1 MIFDS
6 SILSKFAMDGKFN
19 QKSHSNKNQLYEKIP
34 TIKQIIYNE
43 LFAKA
48 KCYNTKSKIVKSG
61 EYDLHLYVEISGLI
75 KDAFPDVWDE
85 NKEFIKSEFNVN
97 DINLI
102 LNGGPIISR
111 RIILNSE
118 SDVRMDKTIIFY
130 NKSMSEHM
138 LGTKMV
144 YCEIYATG
152 KNDGMFCNNDT
163 LAETSL
169 IFTENR
175 RPNFEI
181 RTNLY

>member
-6 SILSKFAMDGKFN
+6 SILSKFAMGGKFN

-85 NKEFIKSEFNVN
+85 NKEFNVN

-102 LNGGPIISR
+102 LNGGPILR
-111 RIILNSE
+111 
-118 SDVRMDKTIIFY
+118 
-130 NKSMSEHM
+130 
-138 LGTKMV
+138 
-144 YCEIYATG
+144 
-152 KNDGMFCNNDT
+152 
-163 LAETSL
+163 
-169 IFTENR
+169 
-175 RPNFEI
+175 
-181 RTNLY
+181 

>member
-6 SILSKFAMDGKFN
+6 SILSKFAMDAKFN
-19 QKSHSNKNQLYEKIP
+19 QKSHADKNQLCEKIP
-34 TIKQIIYNE
+34 TIRQIIYNE

-48 KCYNTKSKIVKSG
+48 KRYKTKSKIVKSG

-85 NKEFIKSEFNVN
+85 NKEFIKSEFNVD

-118 SDVRMDKTIIFY
+118 SDVRRDKTIIFY

-152 KNDGMFCNNDT
+152 KNEGMFCNNDT

-181 RTNLY
+181 KTNLY